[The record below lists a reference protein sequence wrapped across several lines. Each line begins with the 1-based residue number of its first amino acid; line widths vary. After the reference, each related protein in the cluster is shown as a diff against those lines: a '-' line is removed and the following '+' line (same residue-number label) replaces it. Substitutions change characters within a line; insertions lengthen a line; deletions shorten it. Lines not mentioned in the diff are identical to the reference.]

1 MQARGNAREYRRG
14 GLQTNSSASGLPK
27 GKRSGML
34 NAPQSMNRTP
44 KALCLFLVAASLT
57 GCLVSPVENSGGPGA
72 TTVKNSNPTTIFAV
86 SREVFARYGYRPG
99 PSNFPNF
106 MAFGRPAGTAG
117 ELAFGSTM
125 RSTDF
130 RVQIQVLRIPGS
142 NDFRLIPRV
151 SRVNSAGRPGFER
164 ETQMLRT
171 WNHQL
176 RPLMREIRNRA
187 KNAETPAA

>member
-1 MQARGNAREYRRG
+1 MQARGNARECGRG
-14 GLQTNSSASGLPK
+14 GLRTNSSAGGLPK

-34 NAPQSMNRTP
+34 SAPRSMHPILKSLLLLAVTTT
-44 KALCLFLVAASLT
+44 LT
-57 GCLVSPVENSGGPGA
+57 GCLVSPVKNSGGPGA
-72 TTVKNSNPTTIFAV
+72 TTVQNSNPTTIFAV

-99 PSNFPNF
+99 PSNFPNSMTF
-106 MAFGRPAGTAG
+106 DRAAGTAG
-117 ELAFGSTM
+117 ELAFGSAM

-171 WNHQL
+171 WSHQL

-187 KNAETPAA
+187 KNAESPAS

>member
-1 MQARGNAREYRRG
+1 
-14 GLQTNSSASGLPK
+14 
-27 GKRSGML
+27 ML
-34 NAPQSMNRTP
+34 DAPRSMNRIVQ
-44 KALCLFLVAASLT
+44 ALLLFLVAASLT

-72 TTVKNSNPTTIFAV
+72 TTVKNSNPTAIFAAA
-86 SREVFARYGYRPG
+86 RQVFARYEYRPG
-99 PSNFPNF
+99 PSNFPNLMTF
-106 MAFGRPAGTAG
+106 DRAAGTAG
-117 ELAFGSTM
+117 ELAFGSPM

-171 WNHQL
+171 WSHQL
-176 RPLMREIRNRA
+176 RPLMREIRNLA
-187 KNAETPAA
+187 QNAETPAP